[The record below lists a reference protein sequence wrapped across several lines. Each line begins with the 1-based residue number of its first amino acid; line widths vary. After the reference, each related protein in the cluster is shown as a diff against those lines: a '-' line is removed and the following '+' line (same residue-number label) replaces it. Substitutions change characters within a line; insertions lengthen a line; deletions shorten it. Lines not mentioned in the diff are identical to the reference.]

1 MAVFR
6 VEKNRGYTVMSN
18 HHLRNPDLTLKA
30 KGLLSQML
38 SLPENWDYW
47 IVNTFLDNF
56 FKVVLPVLY
65 RGLISQRGMY
75 PVMVIPVYIIP

>member
-1 MAVFR
+1 MNGRRKNTVT
-6 VEKNRGYTVMSN
+6 EKI
-18 HHLRNPDLTLKA
+18 K
-30 KGLLSQML
+30 
-38 SLPENWDYW
+38 EW

-65 RGLISQRGMY
+65 RSLISQRRMY

>member
-1 MAVFR
+1 MLFQVVF
-6 VEKNRGYTVMSN
+6 VS
-18 HHLRNPDLTLKA
+18 
-30 KGLLSQML
+30 LSPYADRL
-38 SLPENWDYW
+38 VFW